1 MLSPLETLHDVITN
15 EHFPEADMQL
25 RRGVHISS
33 EDGMLYGYLQDALEH
48 LEPFYRRFGAELI
61 HRSDGYFYLLPRGGG
76 LRAQVLDSAEML
88 VGQVMALFY
97 LDPSTLANSGAVQ
110 VDILL
115 EWFTGM
121 LGEETAVMML
131 NPKRRKY
138 RETTASRDARKG
150 LFKALRSLE
159 RLGFLS
165 FQKNTETV
173 YARAPLMRFADPV
186 RDFGDSADAL
196 RRLIEHGE
204 VVVNDDDEDIVDV
217 RGERSQEEE

>member
-1 MLSPLETLHDVITN
+1 MLSPLETLHDVIIN
-15 EHFPEADMQL
+15 EHFPKADMKL

-33 EDGMLYGYLQDALEH
+33 EDGVLYGFLQDALEH

-76 LRAQVLDSAEML
+76 LRSQVLDSAEML

-97 LDPSTLANSGAVQ
+97 LDPSTLANSGTVK
-110 VDILL
+110 VELLL
-115 EWFTGM
+115 EWLTGM

-131 NPKRRKY
+131 NPRRKKY
-138 RETTASRDARKG
+138 LETAAAKDARKG
-150 LFKALRSLE
+150 LFKALGSLD

-165 FQKNTETV
+165 FHKDTETV
-173 YARAPLMRFADPV
+173 YTRAPLMRFADPV

-196 RRLIEHGE
+196 RRLIQHGE
-204 VVVNDDDEDIVDV
+204 VLVNDDEDFFDD
-217 RGERSQEEE
+217 REGRSQEEE